1 MLNIITCFKWV
12 IDEADIKA
20 DAATRK
26 LLFGRAGYKISAY
39 DRHAIEEAVR
49 FQEQHG
55 ASVAAVT
62 VAPPSAKKCLKDA
75 LSRGPDSACFVND
88 PSFLDLDPSQTSSI
102 LAAAVRGR
110 IKFDLIICG
119 EGSDDLYAQ
128 QVGPALAERLGI
140 PCATCVSKLTYA
152 EDEKHIIAERRLDD
166 GMETVLVP
174 LPALV
179 SVLPGIN
186 TPRIPTLKEVLGA
199 AKKEIFNVALEE
211 LGDIP
216 GPYLKTVEVV
226 AAAMDRRGIRFS
238 ADEEG
243 VRSAVNALFK
253 EGVLS
258 QGVL

>member
-12 IDEADIKA
+12 IDEADLKV
-20 DAATRK
+20 DAATGK
-26 LLFGRAGYKISAY
+26 LLFDRAGYKISAY

-49 FQEQHG
+49 FREQHG

-75 LSRGPDSACFVND
+75 LSRGPDSAYFVND
-88 PSFLDLDPSQTSSI
+88 PSFSELEPSQTALI
-102 LAAAVRGR
+102 LAAAIRRR
-110 IKFDLIICG
+110 IRFDLIICG

-128 QVGPALAERLGI
+128 QVGPALAERLEI
-140 PCATCVSKLTYA
+140 PCATCVSKFTYE
-152 EDEKHIIAERRLDD
+152 EDEKNIIAERRLDD
-166 GMETVLVP
+166 GMETVSMP
-174 LPALV
+174 LPVLV

-186 TPRIPTLKEVLGA
+186 APRIPTLKEVLSA

-216 GPYLKTVEVV
+216 APYLKTIEVV
-226 AAAMDRRGIRFS
+226 AAAMDRRGIRFA
-238 ADEEG
+238 ADERG
-243 VRSAVNALFK
+243 IRSAVNALIK

-258 QGVL
+258 QGVS